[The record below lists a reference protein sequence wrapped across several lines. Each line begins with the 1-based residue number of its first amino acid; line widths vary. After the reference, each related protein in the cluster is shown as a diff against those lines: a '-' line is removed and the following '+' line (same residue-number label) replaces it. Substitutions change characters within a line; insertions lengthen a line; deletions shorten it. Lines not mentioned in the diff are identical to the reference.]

1 MLLALAINIPATV
14 LQTGLM
20 AQRRFTAQLVN
31 RIIFS
36 ILVAVFCPI
45 AVLLYGLNGAA
56 IGFAMAA
63 ALQLPVVLLLLRRA
77 SWPKPSEA

>member
-1 MLLALAINIPATV
+1 MTIALAINIPATV

-31 RIIFS
+31 RIIYS
-36 ILVAVFCPI
+36 ALVAILCPI

-56 IGFAMAA
+56 IGVAVAA
-63 ALQLPVVLLLLRRA
+63 AVQLPIVIILLRRA
-77 SWPKPSEA
+77 PRPNVPQA